1 MELDKTALIKSGEAK
16 LQWVAGRMKVLNYFK
31 EKLSA
36 DKPFSGLNVAVC
48 VHLEA
53 KTAYLSMVIKDLGAS
68 VWVTGSNPLS
78 TQDDVALA
86 LSTHGVNVFAKH
98 THDMDEYRR
107 LHEKVLDAMPNVII
121 DDGGDLT
128 AAVHSNR
135 VDVLK
140 SLYGICEETTTGVIR
155 LKALEREKELKVPAI
170 AVNNGRMKN
179 LFDNRYGTGQS
190 TWDGIM
196 RTTNLS
202 ICGKTVVV
210 GGYGWCGKG
219 IARRAAGLGA
229 NVIVT
234 EVDPVKAIE
243 ALMDGFRVMKIEE
256 AARLGDFFVT
266 ATGDVNVIGEKALE
280 NIKDGAIL
288 ANSGHFDV
296 EISKAALNKLSIS
309 KRPVRENVE
318 EYTFRDGRRVYL
330 LADGR
335 LVNLV
340 AGDGHPVEI
349 MDTTFALQLLSAKY
363 IVDHHEQMNPHVY
376 EVPEEV
382 DEEVAK
388 AKLDTLGIS
397 IDTLDEDQREYL
409 GKWR

>member
-1 MELDKTALIKSGEAK
+1 MIMKS
-16 LQWVAGRMKVLNYFK
+16 
-31 EKLSA
+31 
-36 DKPFSGLNVAVC
+36 
-48 VHLEA
+48 
-53 KTAYLSMVIKDLGAS
+53 LGAS

-86 LSTHGVNVFAKH
+86 LSTHGINVFAKH
-98 THDMDEYRR
+98 TNDMGEYRR
-107 LHEKVLDAMPNVII
+107 LQNEVLDAMPNVII

-140 SLYGICEETTTGVIR
+140 NLYGICEETTTGVIR
-155 LKALEREKELKVPAI
+155 LRALEREERLKVPAI
-170 AVNNGRMKN
+170 AVNNGKMKN

-202 ICGKTVVV
+202 VCGKTVVV

-243 ALMDGFRVMKIEE
+243 ALMDGFQVMKMEE
-256 AARLGDFFVT
+256 AAPMGDFFVT
-266 ATGDVNVIGEKALE
+266 ATGDIDVVGEDALK
-280 NIKDGAIL
+280 NIKDGAVL

-296 EISKAALNKLSIS
+296 EISKPALKKLSVS
-309 KRPVRENVE
+309 KKTVRDNVE
-318 EYTFRDGRRVYL
+318 EYTFKDDRKVYL

-363 IVDHHEQMNPHVY
+363 VVEHHEHMKSHVY
-376 EVPEEV
+376 EVPKEI
-382 DEEVAK
+382 DEEVAR
-388 AKLDTLGIS
+388 AKLKTLGVS
-397 IDTLDEDQREYL
+397 IDVLSDAQRQYL
-409 GKWR
+409 GKWK

>member
-1 MELDKTALIKSGEAK
+1 MELDKTTLIKRGEEK
-16 LQWVAGRMKVLNYFK
+16 LQWVAKRMKVLNYFR
-31 EKLSA
+31 EKMSL
-36 DKPFSGLNVAVC
+36 DKPFSGLNVAIC

-53 KTAYLSMVIKDLGAS
+53 KTAYLAMIMRSLGAS

-86 LSTHGVNVFAKH
+86 LSTHGINVFAKH
-98 THDMDEYRR
+98 TNDMDEYRR
-107 LHEKVLDAMPNVII
+107 LQNEVLDAMPNVII

-140 SLYGICEETTTGVIR
+140 NLYGICEETTTGVIR
-155 LKALEREKELKVPAI
+155 LKALEREERLKVPAI

-202 ICGKTVVV
+202 VCGKTVVV

-234 EVDPVKAIE
+234 EMDPVKAIE
-243 ALMDGFRVMKIEE
+243 ALMDGFRVMKMEE
-256 AARLGDFFVT
+256 AAPIGDFFVT
-266 ATGDVNVIGEKALE
+266 ATGDIDVVGEDALK
-280 NIKDGAIL
+280 NIKDGAVL

-296 EISKAALNKLSIS
+296 EISKPALKKLSVS
-309 KRPVRENVE
+309 KKTVRDNVE
-318 EYTFRDGRRVYL
+318 EYTFKDGRKVYL

-363 IVDHHEQMNPHVY
+363 VVEHHERMKSHVY
-376 EVPEEV
+376 EVPKEI
-382 DEEVAK
+382 DEEVAR
-388 AKLDTLGIS
+388 AKLKTLGVS
-397 IDTLDEDQREYL
+397 IGVLSDAQRQYL
-409 GKWR
+409 GKWK